1 MAQTDLS
8 NAKNVKKNEFYTMY
22 EDIQREVN
30 AYLDYDPD
38 TFKDKVVLLPCDD
51 PEWSNFT
58 KFFVANFKRL
68 GLKKLISTSYA
79 IDSKVKNYQM
89 SIFDFISDFEKKSP
103 QYNENI
109 TKQKG
114 KIFIL
119 DRSTSKKIDIDNLQW
134 SYLEGDGDFRS
145 DEVKKLRDE
154 AQIIV
159 TNPPFTLF
167 RDFIKWIFEEKN
179 KDGKDKQFLIIGNQN
194 AITYKDVF
202 PLIME
207 NRMWLGYRFNE
218 RVNGENMIF
227 RVPDSYPMI
236 GTEVF
241 TDDDGKKFI
250 SVSGTGWFT
259 NLDHGRRHSPLQ
271 GTMTMK
277 DNIKFNKEFQNK
289 IKKDGLKEPYQ
300 KYDNYEA
307 IEVSVTSAIPSDY
320 SGVMG
325 VPISF
330 LPKYCP
336 TEFEILGA
344 TQRGCHDLLPD
355 TKKYDDFKE
364 INYKTGKPTG
374 SSGGKTNEN
383 ANLVKND
390 GKHNYF
396 INDSGEIIQSG
407 YQRIFIRRKES

>member
-1 MAQTDLS
+1 MAQSDLS

-30 AYLDYDPD
+30 AYLDYDTD
-38 TFKDKVVLLPCDD
+38 TFRGKIVLLPCDD

-58 KFFVANFKRL
+58 KFFVSNFKRL

-79 IDSKVKNYQM
+79 IDSKVKYYQM
-89 SIFDFISDFEKKSP
+89 SIFDFISDFEKNSP
-103 QYNENI
+103 QYNEDI
-109 TKQKG
+109 TKKRG
-114 KIFIL
+114 KIFVL
-119 DRSTSKKIDIDNLQW
+119 DDASTEKIDIDNLKW
-134 SYLEGDGDFRS
+134 SYLDGDGDFRS
-145 DEVKKLRDE
+145 EEVKRLRDE
-154 AQIIV
+154 ADIIV

-167 RDFIKWIFEEKN
+167 REFVNWIFEKEK
-179 KDGKDKQFLIIGNQN
+179 KFLIIGNQN

-202 PLIME
+202 PLIMA
-207 NRMWLGYRFNE
+207 NKMWIGYRFNE

-227 RVPDSYPMI
+227 RVPDSYPMT

-241 TDDDGKKFI
+241 TNAEGQKFI

-259 NLDHGRRHSPLQ
+259 NLDHGRRHEPLK

-277 DNIKFNKEFQNK
+277 DNIKFNKEFLNK
-289 IKKDGLKEPYQ
+289 VKKDGLREPYQ
-300 KYDNYEA
+300 KYDNYDA

-320 SGVMG
+320 FGIMG

-336 TEFEILGA
+336 AEFEIIGES
-344 TQRGCHDLLPD
+344 QRGCHDAFPD
-355 TKKYDDFKE
+355 TKKYDDYRE
-364 INYKTGKPTG
+364 INYKTGEPTG
-374 SSGGKTNEN
+374 STGGKTNEN
-383 ANLVKND
+383 PNLVKND

-396 INDSGEIIQSG
+396 INEAGEIIQSA